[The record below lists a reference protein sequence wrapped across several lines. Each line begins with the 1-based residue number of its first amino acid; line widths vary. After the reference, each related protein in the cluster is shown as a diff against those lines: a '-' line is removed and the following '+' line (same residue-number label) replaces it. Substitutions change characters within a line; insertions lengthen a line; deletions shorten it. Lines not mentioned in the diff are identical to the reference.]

1 MTNSVRIGTRESPLA
16 MAQSQIAAALIRSR
30 SNYDPVITGIRSM
43 GDKNL
48 ITPLYEMGVEGVFTR
63 ELDSALLSREIDI
76 AVHSYKDV
84 PTTPAAGLCV
94 AAVLERATALDVL
107 VFRNEESRLKLQ
119 NNLPVHIASSSIRR
133 KAQWLHRYPQSVLH
147 NIRGNVGTRL
157 KKLQDAHWDGAI
169 FAAAGLERLQLK
181 ESDTGPQELL
191 HWMLPAPAQGAIA
204 ILCREEDEK
213 MKRLCRLINHEPSRL
228 CTDTEKMFL
237 RRLGGGCATSV
248 AAFANITGD
257 MLTLN
262 GSITA
267 SDGSNQLTVQQQGA
281 IADYS
286 ILATEAAGQII
297 SRGAHQFLT
306 A

>member
-1 MTNSVRIGTRESPLA
+1 MTNPVRTGTRESPLA
-16 MAQSQIAAALIRSR
+16 MAQAHIAAALIQSR
-30 SNYDPVITGIRSM
+30 SNYEPVITGIRSM

-63 ELDSALLSREIDI
+63 ELDSALLNHEIDI

-84 PTTPAAGLCV
+84 PTVPAAGLCV
-94 AAVLERATALDVL
+94 AAVLKRATALDVL
-107 VFRNEESRLKLQ
+107 ILRNEESHLKLQ

-133 KAQWLHRYPQSVLH
+133 KAQWLYRYPQSVLH

-157 KKLQDAHWDGAI
+157 KKLQEAYWDGAI
-169 FAAAGLERLQLK
+169 FAAAGLERLQLN

-204 ILCREEDEK
+204 ILCREEDEE
-213 MKRLCRLINHEPSRL
+213 MKQLCQLINHDPSRI
-228 CTDTEKMFL
+228 CTDSEKIFL
-237 RRLGGGCATSV
+237 RSLGGGCATPV
-248 AAFANITGD
+248 AAFASITND
-257 MLTLN
+257 LLTLN

-267 SDGSNQLTVQQQGA
+267 NDGSHQLTVHQQGA
-281 IADYS
+281 VADYKT
-286 ILATEAAGQII
+286 LAAEAAGQII
-297 SRGAHQFLT
+297 ARGAHQFLT

>member
-1 MTNSVRIGTRESPLA
+1 MINPVRTGTRESPLA
-16 MAQSQIAAALIRSR
+16 MAQSHIAAALIRSR
-30 SNYDPVITGIRSM
+30 SRYEPVITGIRSM

-63 ELDSALLSREIDI
+63 ELDSALLNYEIDI

-84 PTTPAAGLCV
+84 PTIPATGLCV

-107 VFRNEESRLKLQ
+107 VFRNEESQSKMQ
-119 NNLPVHIASSSIRR
+119 QNLPVHIASSSIRR

-157 KKLQDAHWDGAI
+157 QKLKEAQWDGAI
-169 FAAAGLERLQLK
+169 FAAAGLERLQLT
-181 ESDTGPQELL
+181 EHETGPRQLL

-204 ILCREEDEK
+204 ILCREDDEE
-213 MKRLCRLINHEPSRL
+213 MLALCRLIDHEPSHI
-228 CTDTEKMFL
+228 CTEAEKNFL
-237 RRLGGGCATSV
+237 RELGGGCATSV
-248 AAFANITGD
+248 AAFANISD
-257 MLTLN
+257 NLLTLN

-267 SDGSNQLTVQQQGA
+267 SDGSHQLTVQQTGT
-281 IADYS
+281 IADYKA
-286 ILATEAAGQII
+286 LAIEAARQII
-297 SRGAHQFLT
+297 AKGAHQFLT